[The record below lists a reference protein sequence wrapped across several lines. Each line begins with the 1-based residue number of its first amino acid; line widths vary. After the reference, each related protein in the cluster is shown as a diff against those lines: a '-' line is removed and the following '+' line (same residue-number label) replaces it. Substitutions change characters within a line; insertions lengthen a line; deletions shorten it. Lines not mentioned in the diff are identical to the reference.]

1 VFKLIFVLAIVTLIV
16 AGVFFFFKEADGSS
30 KWKAVRTMLYLLFF
44 GFIALSILTAIV
56 ILF

>member
-1 VFKLIFVLAIVTLIV
+1 MFKLIFVLAIVTLIV

>member
-1 VFKLIFVLAIVTLIV
+1 MFKLIFVLALVTLIV

-30 KWKAVRTMLYLLFF
+30 KWKAVKTVLYLLFF

>member
-1 VFKLIFVLAIVTLIV
+1 MFKLIFVLAIVTLIV

-44 GFIALSILTAIV
+44 GFIALSILTGIV

>member
-1 VFKLIFVLAIVTLIV
+1 MFKLIFVIALVTLIV
-16 AGVFFFFKEADGSS
+16 AGVFFFFKEADDST
-30 KWKAVRTMLYLLFF
+30 KWKAVKTVLYLLFF

>member
-1 VFKLIFVLAIVTLIV
+1 MFKLIFVLALVTLIV
-16 AGVFFFFKEADGSS
+16 AGVFFFFKEADGST

>member
-1 VFKLIFVLAIVTLIV
+1 MIKLIFVLGLVTLIV
-16 AGVFFFFKEADGSS
+16 AGVFFFFKEADGST
-30 KWKAVRTMLYLLFF
+30 KWQAVKTVLYLLFF

>member
-1 VFKLIFVLAIVTLIV
+1 MFKLIFVLALVTLIV
-16 AGVFFFFKEADGSS
+16 AGVFFFFKEADGST
-30 KWKAVRTMLYLLFF
+30 KWQAVKTVLYLLFF

>member
-1 VFKLIFVLAIVTLIV
+1 MFKLIFVLAIVTLIV
-16 AGVFFFFKEADGSS
+16 AGIFFFFKEADGSS

-44 GFIALSILTAIV
+44 GFIALSILTGIV

>member
-1 VFKLIFVLAIVTLIV
+1 MFKLIFVLSLFTLIV
-16 AGVFFFFKEADGSS
+16 ACVFFFFKESDGST
-30 KWKAVRTMLYLLFF
+30 KWKAVRTVLYLLFF

>member
-1 VFKLIFVLAIVTLIV
+1 MFKLIFVFALFTLMV
-16 AGVFFFFKEADGSS
+16 AAMFFFFKEADGST
-30 KWKAVRTMLYLLFF
+30 KWQAVKTVLYLLFF